1 MRLWCLLFQNL
12 MTLFKLTSALCLL
25 TALSACG
32 PRPGGPTPVVQGA
45 NGPATPDSLGGSNM
59 GEGGANGG
67 MGNGGGVT
75 AGGGVAVH

>member
-1 MRLWCLLFQNL
+1 MSLL
-12 MTLFKLTSALCLL
+12 KLAAALPLL
-25 TALSACG
+25 AALSACG
-32 PRPGGPTPVVQGA
+32 PLPGGQPPMVQGV
-45 NGPATPDSLGGSNM
+45 NGPAAPDALGGANM

>member
-1 MRLWCLLFQNL
+1 MV
-12 MTLFKLTSALCLL
+12 LFKLTAALSFLA
-25 TALSACG
+25 TLSACG
-32 PRPGGPTPVVQGA
+32 PQPGAPPPVVQGV
-45 NGPATPDSLGGSNM
+45 NGPAAPDSLGGSNM

>member
-1 MRLWCLLFQNL
+1 MSLSRPLALL
-12 MTLFKLTSALCLL
+12 SLL
-25 TALSACG
+25 AALSGCG
-32 PRPGGPTPVVQGA
+32 PQPGGPAPVVQGA

>member
-1 MRLWCLLFQNL
+1 MPL
-12 MTLFKLTSALCLL
+12 TKLTIALSLL

-32 PRPGGPTPVVQGA
+32 PQAGGQPPIVQGV
-45 NGPATPDSLGGSNM
+45 NGPAAPDSLGGSNM
-59 GEGGANGG
+59 GVGGANGG

>member
-1 MRLWCLLFQNL
+1 MFLFRPPALL
-12 MTLFKLTSALCLL
+12 SVS
-25 TALSACG
+25 TALSAGG
-32 PRPGGPTPVVQGA
+32 PQPGGPAPVVEGA

>member
-1 MRLWCLLFQNL
+1 MILFRAAAALFLL
-12 MTLFKLTSALCLL
+12 A
-25 TALSACG
+25 ALSACG
-32 PRPGGPTPVVQGA
+32 PQPGGPPPVVQGV
-45 NGPATPDSLGGSNM
+45 NGPAAPDALGGSNM

>member
-1 MRLWCLLFQNL
+1 
-12 MTLFKLTSALCLL
+12 MTLFKLASAFCFL

-32 PRPGGPTPVVQGA
+32 PQPGGPTPVVQ
-45 NGPATPDSLGGSNM
+45 
-59 GEGGANGG
+59 GANGG

>member
-1 MRLWCLLFQNL
+1 
-12 MTLFKLTSALCLL
+12 MTAFKSMA
-25 TALSACG
+25 ALSALAALSSCG
-32 PRPGGPTPVVQGA
+32 PQPGGRPPMVQGV

>member
-1 MRLWCLLFQNL
+1 MA
-12 MTLFKLTSALCLL
+12 LFKSAVALSFL
-25 TALSACG
+25 AVLSACG
-32 PRPGGPTPVVQGA
+32 PQPGGPPPVVQGV

>member
-1 MRLWCLLFQNL
+1 MNLFE
-12 MTLFKLTSALCLL
+12 LTAGLSFLA
-25 TALSACG
+25 ALSACG
-32 PRPGGPTPVVQGA
+32 PQPAGRPPMVQGV
-45 NGPATPDSLGGSNM
+45 NGPAVPDSLGGSNM